1 MEKAFSD
8 KVVQS
13 SNIEDDNSS
22 GEEKEDILILDADE
36 LKKHL
41 KNISSF
47 NKKHKK
53 RDVDDVESNGY

>member
-1 MEKAFSD
+1 MEKAFSE

-13 SNIEDDNSS
+13 SNIEDYNSS
-22 GEEKEDILILDADE
+22 EEEEDSLKLDAAE

-41 KNISSF
+41 KNVPSF

>member
-13 SNIEDDNSS
+13 SNIEDYNSS
-22 GEEKEDILILDADE
+22 EEEEDSLKLDAAE

-41 KNISSF
+41 KNVPSF

-53 RDVDDVESNGY
+53 REKMI